1 MKLALDI
8 YQDITPQVQL
18 NIEFP
23 QIKSK
28 MPHTSQSITSS
39 VKISLQNQTFER
51 TQNDNSKICV
61 YSVNNV
67 ASGFL
72 LEDFGAYYSNLS
84 LDISLQ
90 KDYLTDLLVTQ
101 VRIDNIS
108 LRTQASYDF
117 ATIHLEEESIY
128 RSILLQGKKVKFSSS
143 LNKVTLH
150 CFF

>member
-1 MKLALDI
+1 MLAKQIVCHNSRFAEYGDELDVEYPLAMKLAMDI

-51 TQNDNSKICV
+51 TQNGKSKVCV
-61 YSVNNV
+61 DSVNNV

-84 LDISLQ
+84 LDILMQ
-90 KDYLTDLLVTQ
+90 KDY
-101 VRIDNIS
+101 
-108 LRTQASYDF
+108 
-117 ATIHLEEESIY
+117 
-128 RSILLQGKKVKFSSS
+128 
-143 LNKVTLH
+143 
-150 CFF
+150 